1 MAELK
6 TLIRYVEDYL
16 DMTEE
21 ARRLSE
27 RDRDYYDG
35 YQLTSEEIATLA
47 ARKQPP
53 VVFNRIK
60 PKVDSL
66 LGFER
71 SMRSD
76 PRAYARTPQHEADA
90 DAITDALR
98 YVCDDQRFSTVRSA
112 AAESMFVEGV
122 AGVMVTVEEGKQGF
136 DVVLRD
142 IPWDRLFYDPHSRRR
157 DFSDAKYKGVIMWM
171 DEDDAIS
178 RFGEAETVVQAA
190 LSGDYDDDTFEDRPK
205 FSWADSQRK
214 RVRVCQI
221 YYQAKGK
228 WETAIFTRAGFLI
241 ESQPSPFLDENGEP
255 ECPII
260 LGSAYIDRE
269 NRRYGTVRQLVSP
282 QDEINKRRSKALHLL
297 NVRQVIA
304 EEGAVVDVAQAR
316 AEVAKPD
323 GYVTVNPGMRFEIVP
338 TGEMTAGHAQLLQ
351 EAKQEIDAI
360 GASPQLGGK
369 EGNNKSGRAIM
380 ALQQAG
386 LNELAVVFD
395 AMRDLSLSVYRGI
408 WNRIRQYWT
417 EERWVRITDDEQ
429 NAKWVGLNK
438 PMTLLEQAEA
448 EGLVAGQDFD
458 PNDPRL
464 SQVVGV
470 QNQLS
475 ELDVDIILE
484 ESPDTVNIQAE
495 QFELLVQ
502 MYTANPSPMLAE
514 AIIKAST
521 LRNKDALLESM
532 KPGPQQGQMQAQMAQ
547 QGAQLEMAKA
557 DSEVQK
563 NQAQAAVYAADAANK
578 GLDAQAKQYQNDL
591 TQLQAQVVAELG
603 SQIPVQYIP

>member
-35 YQLTSEEIATLA
+35 YQLTSEEIAVLT

-76 PRAYARTPQHEADA
+76 PRAYARTPQHEKDA

-98 YVCDDQRFSTVRSA
+98 YVCDDQRYATVRSA
-112 AAESMFVEGV
+112 AAEYLFVEGV

-171 DEDDAIS
+171 DEDDALATY
-178 RFGEAETVVQAA
+178 GESDAVIEAT

-205 FSWADSQRK
+205 FSWADSKRK

-221 YYQAKGK
+221 YYQEKGK
-228 WETAIFTRAGFLI
+228 WLTATFTRAGFLV
-241 ESQPSPFLDENGEP
+241 EEQDSPFLDENDKP

-304 EEGAVVDVAQAR
+304 EEGAVLDVAAAR

-323 GYVTVNPGMRFEIVP
+323 GFVTVNPGMRFEIVP
-338 TGEMTAGHAQLLQ
+338 NGEMTAGHAQLLQ
-351 EAKQEIDAI
+351 EAKSEIDAI

-395 AMRDLSLSVYRGI
+395 AMRDLSLTVYRSI

-438 PMTLLEQAEA
+438 PVTLLEKAQA
-448 EGLVAGQDFD
+448 EGLQPGVDFD

-464 SQVVGV
+464 TQQVGV
-470 QNQLS
+470 ENQLS
-475 ELDVDIILE
+475 QLDVDIILE

-521 LRNKDALLESM
+521 LRNKDALLEGM
-532 KPGPQQGQMQAQMAQ
+532 KPDPAQGQMQAQMAQ
-547 QGAQLEMAKA
+547 AGAQAQLA
-557 DSEVQK
+557 EVESKVNK
-563 NQAQAAVYAADAANK
+563 NNAQAAKAGADAMNA
-578 GLDAQAKQYQNDL
+578 GMDAQAKQYQ
-591 TQLQAQVVAELG
+591 QEMAQIGDAIAAELG
-603 SQIPVQYIP
+603 SIQPTQYIP